1 MASSLISVLT
11 VTTPGSDMPP
21 MPVTDGE
28 RGGLLDAVSRVP
40 DPRNP
45 RGIRYPLAALLSV
58 AVCAVLAGASSFAAI
73 TDWLYDLDEPAQ
85 VRLGFT
91 RGVPAGTTVWRL
103 LTRLDAAVV
112 TAVLAGWL
120 RSRAQPAAAR
130 PRRYRTVIAVDGK
143 PLRGARLPAGRQVHL
158 LSALDTGTGIVL
170 AQVTVDTK
178 SNEIPAFTPLLNAV
192 EKVLG
197 SLVSCAGN
205 SPYKWV

>member
-73 TDWLYDLDEPAQ
+73 TDWVYDLDEPAQ

-91 RGVPAGTTVWRL
+91 RGVPAGTTGWR
-103 LTRLDAAVV
+103 VV
-112 TAVLAGWL
+112 G
-120 RSRAQPAAAR
+120 RPAAA
-130 PRRYRTVIAVDGK
+130 PGAA
-143 PLRGARLPAGRQVHL
+143 PLGRLVRAPGPPAG
-158 LSALDTGTGIVL
+158 G
-170 AQVTVDTK
+170 
-178 SNEIPAFTPLLNAV
+178 PAPPHPA
-192 EKVLG
+192 
-197 SLVSCAGN
+197 
-205 SPYKWV
+205 